1 MQEARS
7 SPLIK
12 LKRENPFLHSL
23 NSPHLFHSLR
33 RCAFIQIFILL
44 QYTLLGFLPISPEHG
59 SLQSKSRCPSLHGHH
74 HHRRHLQRRC
84 CSRSRLSHQ
93 HWYFSFLISL
103 FVWFSRKFHIFSTF
117 SPIPN
122 PKFSCS
128 LTIILTPC

>member
-7 SPLIK
+7 INK
-12 LKRENPFLHSL
+12 TKKRKPIPSL
-23 NSPHLFHSLR
+23 SELSHLFHSLR
-33 RCAFIQIFILL
+33 LRAFIQIFILL
-44 QYTLLGFLPISPEHG
+44 QSTLLGFLPISLFLDHG

-103 FVWFSRKFHIFSTF
+103 SVWFSRKFHIFSTF